1 MTTPDEP
8 AASTDA
14 PAPKAPAVVAKKPR
28 KHSSLRAAH
37 PLDDQARKLILAC
50 KTGGGGGTVGKLLA
64 EVNGGTEAL
73 KSFTSSMLILYEMGI
88 ALTSGGRSLG
98 LEHEVFATVTNGTKL
113 RKHVRELRELDVPLE
128 GMGVY

>member
-1 MTTPDEP
+1 MLRLVGGTSVTTADEP
-8 AASTDA
+8 VASTDV

-50 KTGGGGGTVGKLLA
+50 ETGGGTVGELLA
-64 EVNGGTEAL
+64 EVNSGTEPL
-73 KSFTSSMLILYEMGI
+73 KSFPSSMLVLYEMGI

-98 LEHEVFATVTNGTKL
+98 LEHEAFATVTNGTRAIALAHSRILWLK
-113 RKHVRELRELDVPLE
+113 R
-128 GMGVY
+128 